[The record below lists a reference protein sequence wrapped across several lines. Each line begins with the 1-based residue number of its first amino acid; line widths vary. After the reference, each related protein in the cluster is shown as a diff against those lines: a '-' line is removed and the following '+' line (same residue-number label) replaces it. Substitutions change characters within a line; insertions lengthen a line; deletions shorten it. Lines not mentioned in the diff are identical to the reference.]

1 MRQRPFGRLGA
12 ASALTLGGGG
22 IAGIWGETNREEC
35 VATVREAVDSGIDLL
50 DLAPSY
56 GNGEAEEVIGEAFDG
71 NVPDGVRI
79 TTKCRVGDT
88 PPEQVYDHLST
99 SLER

>member
-1 MRQRPFGRLGA
+1 MRQRPFGKLGV

-22 IAGIWGETNREEC
+22 LGRVWGQTTREEC

-56 GNGEAEEVIGEAFDG
+56 RRG
-71 NVPDGVRI
+71 R
-79 TTKCRVGDT
+79 
-88 PPEQVYDHLST
+88 S
-99 SLER
+99 